1 MPQTSMESA
10 DRPQAGY
17 TQEDKDQ
24 AMADYRAAADAERE
38 KTARLKALR
47 LEKEAA
53 AKKAAARK
61 ARAKKRKSSSSE
73 AQRRVRPK

>member
-1 MPQTSMESA
+1 MASA
-10 DRPQAGY
+10 ERPQAGY

-53 AKKAAARK
+53 AKRSAARK
-61 ARAKKRKSSSSE
+61 ARAEKRKSSAS
-73 AQRRVRPK
+73 AAKKRVRSK